1 MPEHLSDLT
10 RPWNSIRHRFFSL
23 IDTLFRTH
31 ISLTTDFEP
40 TLTYGYGFEGLRQK
54 THWDDL
60 TFGASYPPTSW
71 QSRYSLGARKI
82 EPLDSELAAFFQKF
96 SKIVFIHFGSTA
108 EVDSRDIKVIIDAV
122 RKAEDIAFIIEES
135 DSEYA
140 VLRQMDNVLLRKGL
154 PLREVM
160 ANENVKLR
168 LMCGEPSDLMET
180 LYYGT
185 SVLIFA

>member
-1 MPEHLSDLT
+1 MVSKCIKKVVCYQVYMFRYALYH
-10 RPWNSIRHRFFSL
+10 F
-23 IDTLFRTH
+23 DTKRYFQI
-31 ISLTTDFEP
+31 ISN
-40 TLTYGYGFEGLRQK
+40 
-54 THWDDL
+54 
-60 TFGASYPPTSW
+60 
-71 QSRYSLGARKI
+71 I
-82 EPLDSELAAFFQKF
+82 FQKF